1 MPIRRLTA
9 AIDSQ
14 LGSQQNHHD
23 NQAGMRYIPLRI
35 CCNIEDNRWIKDSKG
50 MMQEQRLTVS
60 ESDRVK
66 SRIGKEEINQ
76 LPLTCWEGPTFLV
89 RSAHEITEAVQCLSR
104 APRLGFDTETRPAFK
119 KGQKFLPSLLQLA
132 TGEEV
137 YIFQLQ
143 TTGLGES
150 LRGIL
155 EDASIVKAGVAPDFD
170 LLSLQELAPFTPGG
184 FADLAHVAR
193 SKGIKNH
200 GLRGLA
206 AAICGI
212 RISKSARTSN
222 WASKELTPQQIRY
235 AATDAWIGWELYR
248 RLTALPDHRK

>member
-1 MPIRRLTA
+1 MCRGGEPVLLA
-9 AIDSQ
+9 LHQ
-14 LGSQQNHHD
+14 
-23 NQAGMRYIPLRI
+23 
-35 CCNIEDNRWIKDSKG
+35 
-50 MMQEQRLTVS
+50 
-60 ESDRVK
+60 
-66 SRIGKEEINQ
+66 
-76 LPLTCWEGPTFLV
+76 
-89 RSAHEITEAVQCLSR
+89 
-104 APRLGFDTETRPAFK
+104 
-119 KGQKFLPSLLQLA
+119 PSLLQLA

-143 TTGLGES
+143 ATGLGES

-155 EDASIVKAGVAPDFD
+155 EDASIIKAGVAPDFD

-184 FADLAHVAR
+184 FADLAQVAR
-193 SKGIKNH
+193 CKGIKNQ

-206 AAICGI
+206 AAVCGI

-222 WASKELTPQQIRY
+222 WASRELSLQQIRY